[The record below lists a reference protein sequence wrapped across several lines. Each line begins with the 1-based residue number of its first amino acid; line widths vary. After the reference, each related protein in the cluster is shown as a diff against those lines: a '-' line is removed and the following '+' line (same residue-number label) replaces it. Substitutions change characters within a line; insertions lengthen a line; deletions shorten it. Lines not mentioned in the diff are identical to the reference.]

1 MCLCTSCL
9 SIPSLVSSWFLHC
22 VAGSFQNGWLESHIC
37 FLFWPWQKRGRGKL
51 LVVTWNSFLPSFLP
65 FRKEGRKKR
74 WKGRGNAANCEG
86 TRQLSNNRTVAAGA
100 GGTTKWGRSSDAS
113 YYFPPRSEL
122 RWGNKSELG
131 LNAVYRFDFLPP
143 ARWEMRV
150 KKILWM
156 NSTATESRGR
166 KMHVRTEME

>member
-1 MCLCTSCL
+1 MELYCVWVINTTYFGKPIHKKRWVESFNNYAYL
-9 SIPSLVSSWFLHC
+9 FLLPL
-22 VAGSFQNGWLESHIC
+22 FQGE
-37 FLFWPWQKRGRGKL
+37 RERGKL
-51 LVVTWNSFLPSFLP
+51 LVVTWNSFLPSFL
-65 FRKEGRKKR
+65 FGRKKR
-74 WKGRGNAANCEG
+74 WKGRGRKEGNAANCEG

-131 LNAVYRFDFLPP
+131 LNAVYHLHFLPP

-166 KMHVRTEME
+166 KMYVQRWSKR